1 LLGRAHVAEP
11 APSPATSGSGN
22 RPVAE
27 GGGVVADTAEAAEA
41 RDAESAARFF
51 GRGSDGARGDIQSG
65 RIQEADRKDGAE
77 CTAGIRETFA
87 ILGKGDGPAMT
98 TDRLCEGRIGF

>member
-1 LLGRAHVAEP
+1 
-11 APSPATSGSGN
+11 
-22 RPVAE
+22 
-27 GGGVVADTAEAAEA
+27 AEAAEA

-98 TDRLCEGRIGF
+98 TDRLCEGRIGFAAAVEDDGHGGGRSRPYAGGFHVSLRQVVT